1 MSTTRR
7 QFLGLVLGLAIAAA
21 AAPQARADGVVN
33 VYTYRQPALINPL
46 LEAFTAKTGI
56 EVRAVFADNGL
67 VERLAQ
73 EGRNSPADVLLTAD
87 AGRLVED
94 AAEGRRQLIDDM
106 RAEIKLLARTI
117 AATADEQRRAR

>member
-46 LEAFTAKTGI
+46 LEAEQIGEPAGSDHYPVT
-56 EVRAVFADNGL
+56 VRIAV
-67 VERLAQ
+67 
-73 EGRNSPADVLLTAD
+73 PA
-87 AGRLVED
+87 GP
-94 AAEGRRQLIDDM
+94 
-106 RAEIKLLARTI
+106 
-117 AATADEQRRAR
+117 